1 MPLASI
7 YSFLRKNRFRIPER
21 GNDVSVVNVVNV
33 VNWENS
39 TGQACVG
46 HNRHCMQVVL
56 VFFSRISTANQLEMR
71 SSAS

>member
-21 GNDVSVVNVVNV
+21 GNDVTVVNV